1 MIKKLYKKLVL
12 SIIAVAFAFT
22 ALGTSTYA
30 WFSMNKTVSVTG
42 MSITATSDSV
52 YLLIGSVND
61 INAVQNDGLMT
72 VNYNMTST
80 QSKVMPAAHDA
91 LTNSADANT
100 VSKWYYQIADEPTA
114 STSTD
119 EKNYLTSDNFATY
132 VIHKVC
138 YITVTVGSNPAEN
151 LIVSGVTINSNASA
165 TGNNT
170 TLEPVKIIV
179 ASSTAIAEFD
189 SANTASDTVLVDSID
204 DQTLVAVD
212 IFLYYDGN
220 NAKVFTNNMANL
232 DGANIE
238 IEFTVD

>member
-1 MIKKLYKKLVL
+1 MFKKIYTKLIM
-12 SIIAVAFAFT
+12 SIIAVAFAFV

-42 MSITATSDSV
+42 MSITATSDSI
-52 YLLIGSVND
+52 YLLIGTVND
-61 INAVQNDGLMT
+61 IDTVQNDGLMT
-72 VNYNMTST
+72 VDYNMTTT
-80 QSKVMPAAHDA
+80 QSKVMPSAHDT

-100 VSKWYYQIADEPTA
+100 VGKWYYQIADEPTA

-119 EKNYLTSDNFATY
+119 EKNYLTSTNFATY

-151 LIVSGVTINSNASA
+151 LVVSGVTITSNASA

-170 TLEPVKIIV
+170 TLAPVKV
-179 ASSTAIAEFD
+179 VVTSSTAMVELD
-189 SANTASDTVLVDSID
+189 STTTSSNTVLVDSID
-204 DQTLVAVD
+204 DQTLVAID

-220 NAKVFTNNMANL
+220 NTSVFTNNMANL
-232 DGANIE
+232 DGADIE
-238 IEFTVD
+238 IEFSVD